1 MIWGW
6 VKTLYPCSSHQNS
19 WYMDVH
25 STKKAISLSITIC
38 TSSTAQG
45 GGGSFKN
52 RKPIGEACCCGAKM
66 AERTHW
72 WIERWLCVSAFLSA
86 VARTKQAAATPWGR
100 HVGGMGRV
108 TFLHVFLYFWRHD
121 GARQHSG
128 SRRFLSAV
136 ARTKLPRHREADTSE
151 GWVTLNFFMFFCT
164 IIIPLHASC
173 LSNPVSTLMVGTCP
187 LDESI
192 SVVLHGGFINMF
204 NMLVLWCYDSHPMN
218 DV

>member
-1 MIWGW
+1 MYI
-6 VKTLYPCSSHQNS
+6 Y
-19 WYMDVH
+19 
-25 STKKAISLSITIC
+25 II

-52 RKPIGEACCCGAKM
+52 RTPIGEACRCGAKM

-72 WIERWLCVSAFLSA
+72 WIERWLRVSAFLSA

-151 GWVTLNFFMFFCT
+151 GWVTF
-164 IIIPLHASC
+164 LHVFLYDHNRGLYHC
-173 LSNPVSTLMVGTCP
+173 
-187 LDESI
+187 
-192 SVVLHGGFINMF
+192 
-204 NMLVLWCYDSHPMN
+204 MLAVFLILYRRLW
-218 DV
+218 